1 MTAQAHPDSLG
12 AERPSTESETSRL
25 PFSVPPWAV
34 VLVRVALV
42 LVIFGELY
50 VTATVQLPGLMHPT
64 DLGTDT
70 SNYYAAGQRL
80 NAGHD
85 LYGPLLATDRPVPG
99 YPKLYPAPILSPPLS
114 AVMWR
119 PLAALG
125 DVSMTI
131 WWAVDLA
138 LVVILAVWFA
148 AVGRRWT
155 LGGLAVIL
163 ALGLPIAW
171 VVAVRYRYPGYHS
184 PISIAALSGNLNG
197 FITGLCVLA
206 WWASSRG
213 RPWLAG
219 AAAGLAAMLKLGPF
233 ALVWWL
239 VVRRDWP
246 AVTAFAATA
255 VTLGIVGL
263 VGAGF
268 DANVAFARL
277 TLSAGVSPSSLSV
290 AWILHTKLGLDP
302 HVANLGTM
310 VVTILGLA
318 LVYATR
324 RRARISFLLTIL
336 VVIYCSPVVLVGNF
350 ALLLAAVA
358 PWVVPD
364 RIRSPGRIGAGVGR
378 DRTPARDMA
387 MRRATI
393 ADDPSTAT
401 ADRGTGVATWS

>member
-1 MTAQAHPDSLG
+1 MTVPGRPGSLDS
-12 AERPSTESETSRL
+12 RPAAADEGSARIR
-25 PFSVPPWAV
+25 FSVPPWV
-34 VLVRVALV
+34 VALVRVALI
-42 LVIFGELY
+42 LVILGELY
-50 VTATVQLPGLMHPT
+50 VTARVQLPGLLHPT

-70 SNYYAAGQRL
+70 SNYFAAGQRL
-80 NAGHD
+80 NAGHS

-99 YPKLYPAPILSPPLS
+99 YPALFPAPILSPPLS
-114 AVMWR
+114 AVLWR

-138 LVVILAVWFA
+138 VVVVLAIWFA
-148 AVGRRWT
+148 LIGRRVT
-155 LGGLAVIL
+155 LSGLLVIL

-171 VVAVRYRYPGYHS
+171 VLAVRYRYLGYQS

-197 FITGLCVLA
+197 FIAGLCVLA

-219 AAAGLAAMLKLGPF
+219 TAAGVAAMLKLGPF
-233 ALVWWL
+233 ALAWWL

-246 AVTAFAATA
+246 AVKAFTAT
-255 VTLGIVGL
+255 VVILGIVGL

-268 DANVAFARL
+268 DANLAFARL
-277 TLSAGVSPSSLSV
+277 TLSAGVSPSSLSI
-290 AWILHTKLGLDP
+290 AWILHARLGLDP
-302 HVANLGTM
+302 HLANFGTM
-310 VVTILGLA
+310 AATLVGLA

-324 RRARISFLLTIL
+324 RRARLSFLLTIL

-364 RIRSPGRIGAGVGR
+364 RASATAERRQPLARVMATRRVSPGDGSPV
-378 DRTPARDMA
+378 PAVE
-387 MRRATI
+387 
-393 ADDPSTAT
+393 
-401 ADRGTGVATWS
+401 RGP

>member
-1 MTAQAHPDSLG
+1 MTAQDQTDSLEAQLPGTKDG
-12 AERPSTESETSRL
+12 ARRH
-25 PFSVPPWAV
+25 PFSLPPWAV
-34 VLVRVALV
+34 VLARTALILMIV
-42 LVIFGELY
+42 GELY

-70 SNYYAAGQRL
+70 SNYFAAGQRL

-85 LYGPLLATDRPVPG
+85 LYGPLLPTDRLVPG

-114 AVMWR
+114 AVVWR
-119 PLAALG
+119 PLAARG
-125 DVSMTI
+125 EGSMTI
-131 WWAVDLA
+131 WWAADLA
-138 LVVILAVWFA
+138 LVVILAAWFA
-148 AVGRRWT
+148 VVGRRWT
-155 LGGLAVIL
+155 LGGLLVIL
-163 ALGLPIAW
+163 ALGIPIAF
-171 VVAVRYRYPGYHS
+171 VVGVRYRYLGYHS

-197 FITGLCVLA
+197 YLTGLCVLA

-246 AVTAFAATA
+246 AVKAFVAT
-255 VTLGIVGL
+255 VVILGIVGL
-263 VGAGF
+263 VGAGL

-277 TLSAGVSPSSLSV
+277 TLEAGVSPSSLSV

-310 VVTILGLA
+310 VATIVGLA
-318 LVYATR
+318 VVYATR
-324 RRARISFLLTIL
+324 RRARISFLMTIL

-364 RIRSPGRIGAGVGR
+364 RIGAVAGRGRASAGDMATRRGTVAGEPPNAGVDR
-378 DRTPARDMA
+378 DTGTP
-387 MRRATI
+387 
-393 ADDPSTAT
+393 
-401 ADRGTGVATWS
+401 TWG

>member
-1 MTAQAHPDSLG
+1 VTAQDRPGSPDTGRPVDREEGLPRPRLSL
-12 AERPSTESETSRL
+12 PS
-25 PFSVPPWAV
+25 WAV
-34 VLVRVALV
+34 VAIRIVLV
-42 LVIFGELY
+42 LVVFGELY

-70 SNYYAAGQRL
+70 SNYFAAGQRL

-85 LYGPLLATDRPVPG
+85 LYGPLLPTDRPVPG

-114 AVMWR
+114 AVIWR

-125 DVSMTI
+125 EGSMTI
-131 WWAVDLA
+131 WWAADLA
-138 LVVILAVWFA
+138 LVVVLAVWFA
-148 AVGRRWT
+148 IVGRRWT
-155 LGGLAVIL
+155 LGGLALIL

-171 VVAVRYRYPGYHS
+171 VLAVRYRYLGYYS

-197 FITGLCVLA
+197 YLAGLCVLA

-233 ALVWWL
+233 VLVWWL

-246 AVTAFAATA
+246 AVKAFAATVA
-255 VTLGIVGL
+255 VLGIVGV
-263 VGAGF
+263 VGAGL
-268 DANVAFARL
+268 DANLAFARL

-290 AWILHTKLGLDP
+290 AWILHTRLGLDP
-302 HVANLGTM
+302 HLANLGTM
-310 VVTILGLA
+310 AATIVGLGA
-318 LVYATR
+318 VYATR
-324 RRARISFLLTIL
+324 RRARISFLVAIL

-364 RIRSPGRIGAGVGR
+364 RIGTPDRSGAMADRGRGS
-378 DRTPARDMA
+378 ARDMA
-387 MRRATI
+387 TRRGDI
-393 ADDPSTAT
+393 RDDPALP
-401 ADRGTGVATWS
+401 AVGRGP

>member
-1 MTAQAHPDSLG
+1 VA
-12 AERPSTESETSRL
+12 
-25 PFSVPPWAV
+25 
-34 VLVRVALV
+34 LVRVALI
-42 LVIFGELY
+42 LMILGELY
-50 VTATVQLPGLMHPT
+50 VTARVQLPGLLHPT

-70 SNYYAAGQRL
+70 SNYFAAAQRL
-80 NAGHD
+80 NAGHN

-99 YPKLYPAPILSPPLS
+99 YPALYPAPILSPPLS
-114 AVMWR
+114 AVLWR

-138 LVVILAVWFA
+138 FVAILAIWFA
-148 AVGRRWT
+148 LIGRRVT
-155 LGGLAVIL
+155 LGGLLVIL

-171 VVAVRYRYPGYHS
+171 VLAVRYRYLGYHS

-213 RPWLAG
+213 RPWLTG

-233 ALVWWL
+233 ALAWWL

-246 AVTAFAATA
+246 AVKAFAATVMA
-255 VTLGIVGL
+255 LGIVGL
-263 VGAGF
+263 VGAGL
-268 DANVAFARL
+268 DANLAFARL
-277 TLSAGVSPSSLSV
+277 TLSAGVSPSSLSI
-290 AWILHTKLGLDP
+290 AWILHTRLGLDS
-302 HVANLGTM
+302 HIANLGTM
-310 VVTILGLA
+310 AATLVGLA

-324 RRARISFLLTIL
+324 RRTRLSFLLTIL

-350 ALLLAAVA
+350 ALLVAAVA

-364 RIRSPGRIGAGVGR
+364 RAGAAVTRRPASVG
-378 DRTPARDMA
+378 DMA
-387 MRRATI
+387 TRRGSLRDEPAVP
-393 ADDPSTAT
+393 AVPAVV
-401 ADRGTGVATWS
+401 RRP

>member
-1 MTAQAHPDSLG
+1 VTAQAHPDSLDAG
-12 AERPSTESETSRL
+12 RPGTESETTRL
-25 PFSVPPWAV
+25 PFSLPPWAV
-34 VLVRVALV
+34 VLVRVALI
-42 LVIFGELY
+42 LIIFGELY

-85 LYGPLLATDRPVPG
+85 LYGPLLPTDRPVPG

-114 AVMWR
+114 AVIWR

-125 DVSMTI
+125 EGSMTI
-131 WWAVDLA
+131 WWAADLA
-138 LVVILAVWFA
+138 LVVALAVWFA
-148 AVGRRWT
+148 VVGRRWT
-155 LGGLAVIL
+155 LGGLAVVL

-171 VVAVRYRYPGYHS
+171 VLAVRYRYLGYYS

-197 FITGLCVLA
+197 YLVGLCVLA

-219 AAAGLAAMLKLGPF
+219 VAAGLAAMLKLGPF
-233 ALVWWL
+233 VLVWWL

-246 AVTAFAATA
+246 AVKAFA
-255 VTLGIVGL
+255 VTVVVLGIVGL
-263 VGAGF
+263 VGAGL
-268 DANVAFARL
+268 DANLAFARL

-290 AWILHTKLGLDP
+290 AWILHTRLGLDP
-302 HVANLGTM
+302 HLANLGTM
-310 VVTILGLA
+310 VTTIVGLGA
-318 LVYATR
+318 VYATR
-324 RRARISFLLTIL
+324 RRARISFLVAIL

-364 RIRSPGRIGAGVGR
+364 RIHTPDPIGAAAGR
-378 DRTPARDMA
+378 GRGSARDMA
-387 MRRATI
+387 TRRGGI
-393 ADDPSTAT
+393 RDDPALP
-401 ADRGTGVATWS
+401 AVGRGP

>member
-1 MTAQAHPDSLG
+1 MTAEAHPDSLG
-12 AERPSTESETSRL
+12 TGPPSAESGSARL
-25 PFSVPPWAV
+25 PFSPPPWAV
-34 VLVRVALV
+34 ILVRIALI
-42 LVIFGELY
+42 LAIFGELY

-70 SNYYAAGQRL
+70 SNYFAAGQRL

-85 LYGPLLATDRPVPG
+85 LYGPLLPTDRPVPG

-119 PLAALG
+119 PLAAFG

-148 AVGRRWT
+148 MVGRRWT
-155 LGGLAVIL
+155 LAGLAGIL

-171 VVAVRYRYPGYHS
+171 VLAVRYRYPGYYS
-184 PISIAALSGNLNG
+184 PVSIAALSGNLNG

-206 WWASSRG
+206 WWATGRG

-246 AVTAFAATA
+246 AVKAFA
-255 VTLGIVGL
+255 VTVLALGIVGL
-263 VGAGF
+263 VGAGL
-268 DANVAFARL
+268 DANLAFARL

-290 AWILHTKLGLDP
+290 AWILHTRLGLDP
-302 HVANLGTM
+302 QLANLGTM
-310 VVTILGLA
+310 VTTIVGLA

-324 RRARISFLLTIL
+324 RQARVSFLLTIL

-364 RIRSPGRIGAGVGR
+364 RIGTPGRIGAVAGPER
-378 DRTPARDMA
+378 APAARGA
-387 MRRATI
+387 GQRSRMRR
-393 ADDPSTAT
+393 STSAQ
-401 ADRGTGVATWS
+401 

>member
-1 MTAQAHPDSLG
+1 MTAPGRPGSLE
-12 AERPSTESETSRL
+12 ALPQSTEHDTPRF
-25 PFSVPPWAV
+25 PFSIPPWAV
-34 VLVRVALV
+34 ALVRVALI
-42 LVIFGELY
+42 LMILGELY
-50 VTATVQLPGLMHPT
+50 VTARVQLPGLLHPT

-70 SNYYAAGQRL
+70 SNYFAAAQRL
-80 NAGHD
+80 NAGHN

-99 YPKLYPAPILSPPLS
+99 YPALYPAPILSPPLS
-114 AVMWR
+114 AVLWR

-138 LVVILAVWFA
+138 FVAILAIWFA
-148 AVGRRWT
+148 LIGRRVT
-155 LGGLAVIL
+155 LGGLLVIL

-171 VVAVRYRYPGYHS
+171 VLAVRYRYLGYHS

-213 RPWLAG
+213 RPWLTG

-233 ALVWWL
+233 ALAWWL

-246 AVTAFAATA
+246 AVKAFAATVVA
-255 VTLGIVGL
+255 LGIVGL
-263 VGAGF
+263 VGAGL
-268 DANVAFARL
+268 DANLAFARL
-277 TLSAGVSPSSLSV
+277 TLSAGVSPSSLSI
-290 AWILHTKLGLDP
+290 AWILHTRLGLDS
-302 HVANLGTM
+302 HIANLGTM
-310 VVTILGLA
+310 AATLVGLA

-324 RRARISFLLTIL
+324 RRARLSFLLTIL

-364 RIRSPGRIGAGVGR
+364 RAGAAVTRRPASVG
-378 DRTPARDMA
+378 DMA
-387 MRRATI
+387 TRRGSLRDEPAVP
-393 ADDPSTAT
+393 AVPAVV
-401 ADRGTGVATWS
+401 RRP

>member
-1 MTAQAHPDSLG
+1 MTVPGRPGSLDS
-12 AERPSTESETSRL
+12 RPAAADEGSARIR
-25 PFSVPPWAV
+25 FSVPPWV
-34 VLVRVALV
+34 VALVRVALI
-42 LVIFGELY
+42 LVILGELY
-50 VTATVQLPGLMHPT
+50 ATARVQLPGLLHPT

-70 SNYYAAGQRL
+70 SNYFAAGQRL
-80 NAGHD
+80 NAGHS

-99 YPKLYPAPILSPPLS
+99 YPALFPAPILSPPLS
-114 AVMWR
+114 AVLWR

-125 DVSMTI
+125 DMSMTI

-138 LVVILAVWFA
+138 VVVVLAIWFA
-148 AVGRRWT
+148 LIGRRVT
-155 LGGLAVIL
+155 LSGLLVIL

-171 VVAVRYRYPGYHS
+171 VLAVRYRYLGYQS

-197 FITGLCVLA
+197 FIAGLCVLA

-219 AAAGLAAMLKLGPF
+219 TAAGVAAMLKLGPF
-233 ALVWWL
+233 ALAWWL

-246 AVTAFAATA
+246 AVKAFTAT
-255 VTLGIVGL
+255 VVILGIVGL

-268 DANVAFARL
+268 DANLAFARL
-277 TLSAGVSPSSLSV
+277 TLSAGVSPSSLSI
-290 AWILHTKLGLDP
+290 AWILHARLGLDP
-302 HVANLGTM
+302 HLANFGTM
-310 VVTILGLA
+310 AATLVGLA

-324 RRARISFLLTIL
+324 RRARLSFLLTIL

-364 RIRSPGRIGAGVGR
+364 RASATAERRQPLARVMATRRVSPGDGSPV
-378 DRTPARDMA
+378 PAVE
-387 MRRATI
+387 
-393 ADDPSTAT
+393 
-401 ADRGTGVATWS
+401 RGP

>member
-1 MTAQAHPDSLG
+1 MTAPGRPGSLE
-12 AERPSTESETSRL
+12 APPLSTEHDTPRF
-25 PFSVPPWAV
+25 PFSIPPWAV
-34 VLVRVALV
+34 ALVRVALI
-42 LVIFGELY
+42 LMILGELY
-50 VTATVQLPGLMHPT
+50 VTARVQLPGLLHPT

-70 SNYYAAGQRL
+70 SNYFAAAQRL
-80 NAGHD
+80 NAGHN

-99 YPKLYPAPILSPPLS
+99 YPALYPAPILSPPLS
-114 AVMWR
+114 AVLWR

-138 LVVILAVWFA
+138 LVVILAAWFA
-148 AVGRRWT
+148 VVGRRWT
-155 LGGLAVIL
+155 LGGLLVIL
-163 ALGLPIAW
+163 ALGIPIAF
-171 VVAVRYRYPGYHS
+171 VVGVRYRYLGYHS

-197 FITGLCVLA
+197 YLTGLCVLA

-239 VVRRDWP
+239 LVRRDWP
-246 AVTAFAATA
+246 AVKAFVATVA
-255 VTLGIVGL
+255 ILGIVGL
-263 VGAGF
+263 VGAGL
-268 DANVAFARL
+268 DANLAFARL
-277 TLSAGVSPSSLSV
+277 TLEAGVSPSSLSV

-310 VVTILGLA
+310 VATILGLA
-318 LVYATR
+318 VVYATR
-324 RRARISFLLTIL
+324 RRARISFLVTIL

-364 RIRSPGRIGAGVGR
+364 RIGTPDRIGAVAGR
-378 DRTPARDMA
+378 ERAPARDMA
-387 MRRATI
+387 TRRGSLRDEPAVP
-393 ADDPSTAT
+393 AVPAVE
-401 ADRGTGVATWS
+401 RRP

>member
-1 MTAQAHPDSLG
+1 MTAQAHPDSLDPG
-12 AERPSTESETSRL
+12 RPATESETTRL
-25 PFSVPPWAV
+25 PFSLPPWAV
-34 VLVRVALV
+34 VLVRVALI
-42 LVIFGELY
+42 LIIFGELY

-85 LYGPLLATDRPVPG
+85 LYGPLLPTDRPVPG

-119 PLAALG
+119 PLATLG

-148 AVGRRWT
+148 VVGRRWT

-171 VVAVRYRYPGYHS
+171 VLAIRYRYLGYHS

-219 AAAGLAAMLKLGPF
+219 AAAGFAAMLKLGPF

-246 AVTAFAATA
+246 AVKAFAAT
-255 VTLGIVGL
+255 VVVLGIVGL

-268 DANVAFARL
+268 DANLAFARL

-290 AWILHTKLGLDP
+290 AWILHTRLGLDP
-302 HVANLGTM
+302 HLANLGTM
-310 VVTILGLA
+310 VATIVGLA

-324 RRARISFLLTIL
+324 RQARVSFLLTIL

-364 RIRSPGRIGAGVGR
+364 KIGTPDRIGAVAGR
-378 DRTPARDMA
+378 ERAPARDMA
-387 MRRATI
+387 TRRGTA
-393 ADDPSTAT
+393 AGDPSTA
-401 ADRGTGVATWS
+401 AVDRGTRASTWS

>member
-1 MTAQAHPDSLG
+1 MTASGRPESREARPTDAAAG
-12 AERPSTESETSRL
+12 AVRL
-25 PFSVPPWAV
+25 PFTLPPWV
-34 VLVRVALV
+34 VALVRVALI
-42 LVIFGELY
+42 LMILGELY
-50 VTATVQLPGLMHPT
+50 VTARVQLPGLLHPT
-64 DLGTDT
+64 DLGSDT
-70 SNYYAAGQRL
+70 SNYFAAGQRL
-80 NAGHD
+80 NAGHG

-99 YPKLYPAPILSPPLS
+99 YPALFPAPILSPPLS
-114 AVMWR
+114 AVLWR

-125 DVSMTI
+125 DASMTI

-148 AVGRRWT
+148 LIGRRVT
-155 LGGLAVIL
+155 LGGLLVIL

-171 VVAVRYRYPGYHS
+171 VLAVRYRYLGYQS

-197 FITGLCVLA
+197 FITGLCVLT

-233 ALVWWL
+233 ALAWWL

-246 AVTAFAATA
+246 AVKAFAATVA
-255 VTLGIVGL
+255 ALGIVGL

-277 TLSAGVSPSSLSV
+277 TLSAGVSPSSLSI
-290 AWILHTKLGLDP
+290 AWILHARLGLDP
-302 HVANLGTM
+302 HLANLGTM
-310 VVTILGLA
+310 AVTLVGLA

-324 RRARISFLLTIL
+324 RRARRSFLITIL

-364 RIRSPGRIGAGVGR
+364 RAEASARRPAA
-378 DRTPARDMA
+378 ARDMA
-387 MRRATI
+387 TPRGSVGDARAAFQVERR
-393 ADDPSTAT
+393 P
-401 ADRGTGVATWS
+401 

>member
-1 MTAQAHPDSLG
+1 MTARGLPEPHDARRPGPEIEATRHPLW
-12 AERPSTESETSRL
+12 L
-25 PFSVPPWAV
+25 PPWAM
-34 VLVRVALV
+34 VLVRIAII

-70 SNYYAAGQRL
+70 SNYFAAGQRL

-85 LYGPLLATDRPVPG
+85 LYGPLLPTDRPVPG

-114 AVMWR
+114 AVIWR

-125 DVSMTI
+125 EGSMTI
-131 WWAVDLA
+131 WWAADLA
-138 LVVILAVWFA
+138 LVVALAAWFA
-148 AVGRRWT
+148 VVGRRWT

-163 ALGLPIAW
+163 ALGVPIAW
-171 VVAVRYRYPGYHS
+171 VLAVRYRYLGYYS

-197 FITGLCVLA
+197 YLVGLCVLA

-213 RPWLAG
+213 RSWIAG

-233 ALVWWL
+233 VLVWWL

-246 AVTAFAATA
+246 AVKAFAAT
-255 VTLGIVGL
+255 VVILGIVGL
-263 VGAGF
+263 AGAGL
-268 DANVAFARL
+268 DANLAFARL
-277 TLSAGVSPSSLSV
+277 TLDAGVSPSSLSV
-290 AWILHTKLGLDP
+290 AWILHTRLGLDP
-302 HVANLGTM
+302 HLANLGTM
-310 VVTILGLA
+310 ATTIVGLA
-318 LVYATR
+318 VVYATR
-324 RRARISFLLTIL
+324 RRSRISFLVTIL

-364 RIRSPGRIGAGVGR
+364 RIGALTGR
-378 DRTPARDMA
+378 DHASGRDMA
-387 MRRATI
+387 TRRGGI
-393 ADDPSTAT
+393 RDDPALP
-401 ADRGTGVATWS
+401 AGVRGP

>member
-1 MTAQAHPDSLG
+1 MTAQTHPDSLD
-12 AERPSTESETSRL
+12 ARL
-25 PFSVPPWAV
+25 PGTEDDARRQPFPLPPWAM
-34 VLVRVALV
+34 VLVRIALV
-42 LVIFGELY
+42 FVIFGELY

-70 SNYYAAGQRL
+70 SNYFAAGQRL
-80 NAGHD
+80 NAGHA

-114 AVMWR
+114 AVVWR

-125 DVSMTI
+125 EGSMTI
-131 WWAVDLA
+131 WWAADLA
-138 LVVILAVWFA
+138 LVVVLAAWFA
-148 AVGRRWT
+148 VVGGRWT
-155 LGGLAVIL
+155 LGGLMVIL
-163 ALGLPIAW
+163 ALGIPIAF
-171 VVAVRYRYPGYHS
+171 VVGVRYRYLGYHS
-184 PISIAALSGNLNG
+184 PVSIAALSGNLNG
-197 FITGLCVLA
+197 YLTGLCVLA

-246 AVTAFAATA
+246 AVKAFVAT
-255 VTLGIVGL
+255 VVILGIVGL
-263 VGAGF
+263 VGAGL
-268 DANVAFARL
+268 DANLAFARL
-277 TLSAGVSPSSLSV
+277 TLEAGVSPSSLSV

-302 HVANLGTM
+302 HLANLGTM
-310 VVTILGLA
+310 VATVVGLGI
-318 LVYATR
+318 VFATR
-324 RRARISFLLTIL
+324 RRARISFLVTIL

-364 RIRSPGRIGAGVGR
+364 RIGAVTGRGR
-378 DRTPARDMA
+378 ASARDMA
-387 MRRATI
+387 MPRRTVAGE
-393 ADDPSTAT
+393 PSTA
-401 ADRGTGVATWS
+401 AVDRATGTPTWS

>member
-1 MTAQAHPDSLG
+1 VTAQDRPGWLDAHPVGTDAGPARS
-12 AERPSTESETSRL
+12 PIPL
-25 PFSVPPWAV
+25 PAWAV
-34 VLVRVALV
+34 VAIRIALILVV
-42 LVIFGELY
+42 FGELY
-50 VTATVQLPGLMHPT
+50 VTANVQLPGLMHPT

-85 LYGPLLATDRPVPG
+85 LYGPLLPTDRPVPG

-114 AVMWR
+114 AVIWR

-148 AVGRRWT
+148 IAGRRWT

-171 VVAVRYRYPGYHS
+171 VLAIRYRYLGYHS

-219 AAAGLAAMLKLGPF
+219 VAAGLAAMLKLGPF

-246 AVTAFAATA
+246 AVKAFAAT
-255 VTLGIVGL
+255 VVVLGIVGL
-263 VGAGF
+263 VGAGL
-268 DANVAFARL
+268 DANLAFARL
-277 TLSAGVSPSSLSV
+277 TLSAGVSPSSLSI
-290 AWILHTKLGLDP
+290 AWILHTRLGLDS
-302 HVANLGTM
+302 HLANLGTM
-310 VVTILGLA
+310 AATLVGLA

-364 RIRSPGRIGAGVGR
+364 RADEARARRPAPGH
-378 DRTPARDMA
+378 DMA
-387 MRRATI
+387 TRR
-393 ADDPSTAT
+393 
-401 ADRGTGVATWS
+401 WSVRDGPAAPAVERRP